1 MSSDVSQGSVLRP
14 LLFIIC
20 IDYVGVGILAKTV
33 KLADDIKMGKNIII
47 QQDKYLISLQDKSST
62 KP

>member
-1 MSSDVSQGSVLRP
+1 MSSDVSEGSVLRP